1 MPSRHQHGH
10 AQSAQHS
17 LGGPGPAILGGG
29 VDVDEFGGERQ
40 FGGRDP
46 GGLRDAV
53 ALCQHFAR
61 QQRPAGVQARQLFHN
76 RLELAPGIGLGREE
90 AVCRGG
96 QPVGGFSCR
105 PCDLRGA
112 HPEGGELVLGF
123 GGLLPQSAHQ
133 RRIPFV
139 GAVPGRHLR
148 LEGFE
153 LRLQSGQFAL
163 LGGQLVAQRAVALL
177 AFVREV
183 LPVGHLVVQPHP
195 VGVDLIQTLLQERQP
210 MLTHE
215 RPHRRTQQR
224 ARACGGFFSAAVC
237 FPRRRDRPEDLLLRV
252 GAGRGLIRLVEL
264 SEVLHQPFGFGVG
277 VGSIEH
283 VRPDEQVEVTDVL
296 HGLRLAHQ
304 RQGCRR
310 LADSHTSPQ
319 RLLVGAL
326 HIETL
331 HGRVGRPVPTDVESV
346 LRPSVQAEQVEM
358 PVMQLVPRPQ

>member
-10 AQSAQHS
+10 AQSAQHP
-17 LGGPGPAILGGG
+17 LGGPGPTVLGGG

-61 QQRPAGVQARQLFHN
+61 QQRPPGVQARQLFHD
-76 RLELAPGIGLGREE
+76 RLELAPGIGLGGEE

-96 QPVGGFSCR
+96 QPVGGFFCR

-112 HPEGGELVLGF
+112 HPQGGKLVLGF

-139 GAVPGRHLR
+139 GAVTGRHLR

-153 LRLQSGQFAL
+153 LRLQSGELAL

-177 AFVREV
+177 AFVCEV

-210 MLTHE
+210 VLAHE

-224 ARACGGFFSAAVC
+224 ARSGRGFFSAAIC
-237 FPRRRDRPEDLLLRV
+237 FPGRRDRSEDLFLRV

-283 VRPDEQVEVTDVL
+283 VRPDEQVEITDVF

-326 HIETL
+326 HIEAF
-331 HGRVGRPVPTDVESV
+331 HSRIGRPVPADVKSV
-346 LRPSVQAEQVEM
+346 LCPAVQAE
-358 PVMQLVPRPQ
+358 